1 MIGPV
6 GFSFT
11 TFPLADFYSPKKKK
25 KNVVMR
31 PRYATAEEYNS
42 TNKNGNIKSAKKKK
56 GRGIARID
64 AFVRIPFRL
73 EI

>member
-11 TFPLADFYSPKKKK
+11 TFPLADFYSPPK

-42 TNKNGNIKSAKKKK
+42 TNKNGNIKSAKKK
-56 GRGIARID
+56 GEGYCED
-64 AFVRIPFRL
+64 
-73 EI
+73 